1 MLQSEPL
8 KAMVVGAFVRG
19 LSMRDVESLCQVA
32 GVGSVSASIASQL
45 CQELREHYRAFRER
59 DPSGLELVALFV
71 DAIYFPV
78 RPTGAK

>member
-1 MLQSEPL
+1 
-8 KAMVVGAFVRG
+8 
-19 LSMRDVESLCQVA
+19 MRDVESLCQVA
-32 GVGSVSASIASQL
+32 GVGSVSAATASQL